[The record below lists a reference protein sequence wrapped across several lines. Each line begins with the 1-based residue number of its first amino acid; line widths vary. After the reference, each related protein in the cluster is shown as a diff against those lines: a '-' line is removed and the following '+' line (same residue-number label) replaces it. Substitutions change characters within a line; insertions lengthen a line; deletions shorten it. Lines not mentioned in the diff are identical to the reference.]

1 MKRQPKMLLFL
12 TTCLVVIFAC
22 KPTPRRVNHAT
33 HITPGMAHNLILQQ
47 QNNSS
52 FKLIDV
58 RTHDEF
64 NVDHIT
70 GAINIDWNSQK
81 DILLKLNKNDTLL
94 LYCRSG
100 RRSKLAMDYLKRN
113 GFVDLFQMDGGL
125 IEWQKQFDSL
135 TPSPLNEK

>member
-100 RRSKLAMDYLKRN
+100 RRSKLAISLNNKKCLKCFN
-113 GFVDLFQMDGGL
+113 CD
-125 IEWQKQFDSL
+125 IQKSGHFFDIKCSDINI
-135 TPSPLNEK
+135 P